1 MCEIFDCLL
10 SCSVQCNRMD
20 TGEAMHGEQFLESI
34 LSFVFSDSYARRKG
48 KGRVSKDI
56 LVSCPDV
63 NLRNTALKLER

>member
-1 MCEIFDCLL
+1 
-10 SCSVQCNRMD
+10 MD